1 MAMVDR
7 FTERAMGW
15 SGLARSV
22 GENVTEAAESAIDY
36 VRRRG
41 LRRIGRDVTRCV
53 SRNPV
58 QSMVALTAFGFLTG
72 MLARRR

>member
-7 FTERAMGW
+7 FTQRAMGLG
-15 SGLARSV
+15 GLARSV
-22 GENVTEAAESAIDY
+22 GDNVTEATSCAIDY

-41 LRRIGRDVTRCV
+41 LRRMGRDLTRCV
-53 SRNPV
+53 SKNPV

-72 MLARRR
+72 LLARRR